1 MDFRPS
7 EEATA
12 LREAVVGA
20 TRAVTPAVVRGGWP
34 GGDRGAVL
42 KVWRALGDG
51 GVLGVLVAEEH
62 GGLGLDEEAAVL
74 ALEALGYCGLPLP
87 VVETL
92 VVAAP
97 LLAASGSPLLEQVLD
112 GSALITTV
120 PFVSTT
126 DLLPYGQ
133 ICDAAVLTDGPL
145 LRLYPVAGLGLE
157 CVESLDGARQLSRV
171 TSRADGVLLSD
182 DVTLI
187 GRSQLRGALGTAAV
201 LIGLSQR
208 LLDMTVDYVKQ
219 REQFGVPIGSFQ
231 AIKHAL
237 ASAVLAHSFAR
248 PAVLAASWSL
258 AHDEPAAAQ
267 RVSMA
272 KVMAAEAAL
281 EVTRTAIQCHGA
293 IAYTTE
299 YDLHLFAKR
308 VWALASAWG
317 TVRWHRARLLAELGL
332 TTGTESGSDV
342 DRRLS

>member
-1 MDFRPS
+1 
-7 EEATA
+7 
-12 LREAVVGA
+12 
-20 TRAVTPAVVRGGWP
+20 
-34 GGDRGAVL
+34 VL
-42 KVWRALGDG
+42 KAWRALGAG
-51 GVLGVLVAEEH
+51 GVLGALVAEQS

-97 LLAASGSPLLEQVLD
+97 LLAAVSSPLLEAVLD
-112 GSALITTV
+112 GSALITTT
-120 PFVSTT
+120 PFLGTT

-133 ICDAAVLTDGPL
+133 ICDAAILTDGRS
-145 LRLYPVAGLGLE
+145 LRLHSAAELRLE
-157 CVESLDGARQLSRV
+157 SVESVDGARQLARV
-171 TSRADGVLLSD
+171 TSKADGVALSD
-182 DVTLI
+182 DVLLTE
-187 GRSQLRGALGTAAV
+187 RSQLRGALGTAAV

-219 REQFGVPIGSFQ
+219 REQFGAPIGSFQ

-237 ASAVLAHSFAR
+237 ASALLAHSFAR

-258 AHDEPAAAQ
+258 AHDEPVAAQ

-281 EVTRTAIQCHGA
+281 QVTRAAIQCHGA

-308 VWALASAWG
+308 VWALAPAWG
-317 TVRWHRARLLAELGL
+317 TVQWHRARLGAELGL
-332 TTGTESGSDV
+332 TSGTE
-342 DRRLS
+342 R

>member
-1 MDFRPS
+1 MHFQPS

-20 TRAVTPAVVRGGWP
+20 TGAVTPAVVRAGWP
-34 GGDRGAVL
+34 GGDSAAVL
-42 KVWRALGDG
+42 KVWRALGAG
-51 GVLGVLVAEEH
+51 GVFGVLVAEEH

-74 ALEALGYCGLPLP
+74 ALETLGYCGLPLP

-97 LLAASGSPLLEQVLD
+97 LLAAGGSSLLEAVLD
-112 GSALITTV
+112 GSAVITAV
-120 PFVSTT
+120 PFVSGT

-133 ICDAAVLTDGPL
+133 ICDAAIVTDGVSS
-145 LRLYPVAGLGLE
+145 RLYAATELDLE
-157 CVESLDGARQLSRV
+157 PVESVDGARQLARV
-171 TSRADGVLLSD
+171 TSKPDGVVLSD
-182 DVTLI
+182 DVALI
-187 GRSQLRGALGTAAV
+187 ERSQQRGALGTAAV

-237 ASAVLAHSFAR
+237 ASALLAQSFAR

-258 AHDEPAAAQ
+258 AHDEPVAAQ

-281 EVTRTAIQCHGA
+281 QVTRTAIQCHGA

-308 VWALASAWG
+308 VWALAPAWG
-317 TVRWHRARLLAELGL
+317 TVQWHRAHLSAQLGL
-332 TTGTESGSDV
+332 STGTE
-342 DRRLS
+342 R